1 MKQFVFESPQEFDTF
16 FSGKNIKI
24 TEAITDGIRL
34 AVQARQKHADFF
46 EISFEGAD
54 TAYDIGI
61 PSTEWPQ
68 ALAKCLEFYEEAEMY
83 DDAIDTYQLI
93 KQVSDARDLI

>member
-1 MKQFVFESPQEFDTF
+1 MRQFVFETPEEFDAF
-16 FSGKNIKI
+16 FTGKNVQV
-24 TEAITDGIRL
+24 TEAITDGIRV
-34 AVQARQKHADFF
+34 AVQARKKHADLF
-46 EISFEGAD
+46 EVTFEGAD
-54 TAYDIGI
+54 TAFDISL

-68 ALAKCLEFYEEAEMY
+68 ALAKCLEIYEQEEMY

>member
-34 AVQARQKHADFF
+34 AVQARKKHADLF

>member
-1 MKQFVFESPQEFDTF
+1 MRQFTFETPEEFDAF
-16 FSGKNIKI
+16 FTGKNVQV
-24 TEAITDGIRL
+24 TEAIIDGIRV
-34 AVQARQKHADFF
+34 AIEAKKKHADLF
-46 EISFEGAD
+46 EVTFEGAD
-54 TAYDIGI
+54 TAFDISL

-68 ALAKCLEFYEEAEMY
+68 ALAKCLEIYEQAEMY

>member
-1 MKQFVFESPQEFDTF
+1 MRQFTFETPEEFDAF
-16 FSGKNIKI
+16 FTGKNVQV
-24 TEAITDGIRL
+24 TEAIIDGIRV
-34 AVQARQKHADFF
+34 AIKAKKKHADLF
-46 EISFEGAD
+46 EVTFEGAD
-54 TAYDIGI
+54 TAFDISL

-68 ALAKCLEFYEEAEMY
+68 ALAKCLEIYEQAEMY

>member
-1 MKQFVFESPQEFDTF
+1 MKQFTFETPEEFDAF
-16 FSGKNIKI
+16 FTGKNVQV
-24 TEAITDGIRL
+24 TEAIIDGIRV
-34 AVQARQKHADFF
+34 AIEAKKKHADLF
-46 EISFEGAD
+46 EVTFEGAD
-54 TAYDIGI
+54 TAFDISL

-68 ALAKCLEFYEEAEMY
+68 ALAKCLEIYEQAEMY

>member
-1 MKQFVFESPQEFDTF
+1 MRQFVFESPEEFDAF
-16 FSGKNIKI
+16 FTGKNMQV
-24 TEAITDGIRL
+24 TEAITDGIRV
-34 AVQARQKHADFF
+34 AVQAKKKHADLF
-46 EISFEGAD
+46 EVTFEGAD
-54 TAYDIGI
+54 TAFDIGL

-93 KQVSDARDLI
+93 KQVADARDLI

>member
-1 MKQFVFESPQEFDTF
+1 MKQFVFETPEEFDAF
-16 FSGKNIKI
+16 FNGKNMKV
-24 TEAITDGIRL
+24 TEAITDGIRI
-34 AVQARQKHADFF
+34 AVTARKKHADLF
-46 EISFEGAD
+46 EISFEGGD
-54 TAYDIGI
+54 TAFDISL

-93 KQVSDARDLI
+93 KQVADARDLI

>member
-1 MKQFVFESPQEFDTF
+1 MKQFIFESPEEFEQF
-16 FSGKNIKI
+16 FTGKNVKVTNAI
-24 TEAITDGIRL
+24 TEGIRL
-34 AVQARQKHADFF
+34 AVQAKKKNAELF
-46 EISFEGAD
+46 EVSFEGAD
-54 TAYDIGI
+54 TAFDIAL

-68 ALAKCLEFYEEAEMY
+68 ALAKCLELYEEAEMY

>member
-1 MKQFVFESPQEFDTF
+1 MRQFVFESPQEFDTF

-34 AVQARQKHADFF
+34 AVQARKKHADLF

>member
-1 MKQFVFESPQEFDTF
+1 MRQFTFETPEEFDAF
-16 FSGKNIKI
+16 FTGKNVQV
-24 TEAITDGIRL
+24 TEAIIDGIRV
-34 AVQARQKHADFF
+34 AIEAKKKHADLF
-46 EISFEGAD
+46 EVTFEGAD
-54 TAYDIGI
+54 TAFDISL

-68 ALAKCLEFYEEAEMY
+68 TLAKCLEIYEQAEMY